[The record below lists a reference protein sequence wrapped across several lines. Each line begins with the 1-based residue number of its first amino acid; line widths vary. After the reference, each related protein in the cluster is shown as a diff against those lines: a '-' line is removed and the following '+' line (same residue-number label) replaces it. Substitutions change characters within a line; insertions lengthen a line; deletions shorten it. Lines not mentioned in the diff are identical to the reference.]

1 MGETGPSAIRSQ
13 AVAYGQETVTPIAG
27 GGAIKTTGWCSG
39 DLPVT
44 GTISDGSG
52 PPVGELIRSHIASGD
67 AGHVRWPRPTRI
79 KNQPLPTQY
88 SRSIGSLTKE
98 NLDAREDAI
107 ACGRAQRVRVCTE
120 AGEPIGLMGMGE
132 LSGRGALHF
141 LVISWLAMFCDLT
154 IGVDLLR
161 QRNALAEI
169 IGARLRGVQG
179 HSFSRRSTLLDTTV
193 H

>member
-1 MGETGPSAIRSQ
+1 MPRREPKVAAGAKSSPS
-13 AVAYGQETVTPIAG
+13 
-27 GGAIKTTGWCSG
+27 
-39 DLPVT
+39 
-44 GTISDGSG
+44 GSG
-52 PPVGELIRSHIASGD
+52 PGHPLTASGD
-67 AGHVRWPRPTRI
+67 ASHVRWPRPTRI

-169 IGARLRGVQG
+169 IGARLLGLQG
-179 HSFSRRSTLLDTTV
+179 HSFSRRIALPDTTV
-193 H
+193 HYGASVRRYGRLSKHPLWSWRWKHVSAQTSQR